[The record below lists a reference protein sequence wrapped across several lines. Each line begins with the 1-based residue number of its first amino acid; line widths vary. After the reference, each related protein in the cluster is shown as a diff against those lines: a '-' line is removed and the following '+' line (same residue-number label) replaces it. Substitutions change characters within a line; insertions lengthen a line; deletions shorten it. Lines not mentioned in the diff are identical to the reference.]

1 MEIIGRW
8 RRDEWSLIPR
18 LKHKTTT
25 LLYWFCME
33 NNNFSSGSIRYL
45 SIVNAGGAALEAFD
59 SLFKKK
65 LVSNFQVFLER
76 ESGVSKHPEILVF
89 IKTRLPFAPR
99 NLFNKIILPNY
110 LFFEGIS
117 LLLLLKTAL
126 KVSFSSLSFK
136 ALSSYLESLH
146 NLVASFRMSCL
157 KQNIESCFA
166 FGKSLVL
173 CEKT

>member
-1 MEIIGRW
+1 MYYFTFFSFWGSGIR
-8 RRDEWSLIPR
+8 SQHLINGVN
-18 LKHKTTT
+18 K
-25 LLYWFCME
+25 YC
-33 NNNFSSGSIRYL
+33 FSFSHDL
-45 SIVNAGGAALEAFD
+45 ALASPVQKAD
-59 SLFKKK
+59 
-65 LVSNFQVFLER
+65 

-157 KQNIESCFA
+157 KQNIKSCFA